1 MVDPRRGALAHLA
14 EVVDLVL
21 LLGRLAWPE
30 TDGAVGSWTGHQVL
44 LGFACVGLGGFLAL
58 VVLARFGQLVSLEG
72 IELNG
77 TGGVV
82 PVLCCDLLPG
92 FDGEDWS
99 PLLLVFRAAYLQS
112 DVVVAG
118 AWDLIAVVLAGIRE
132 IDLLAHEFQLSP
144 LFGPLTSDAVVVGRG
159 RVILVF
165 SLADEVE
172 VSLPG
177 GSLGLEL
184 GAGEPERLFVALVWM
199 GDGLLAGPGELLSL
213 IS

>member
-1 MVDPRRGALAHLA
+1 M
-14 EVVDLVL
+14 
-21 LLGRLAWPE
+21 
-30 TDGAVGSWTGHQVL
+30 
-44 LGFACVGLGGFLAL
+44 

-92 FDGEDWS
+92 FDGENWS

-118 AWDLIAVVLAGIRE
+118 AWDLIAVVLASVRE

-144 LFGPLTSDAVVVGRG
+144 LFGPLASDAVVVGRR

-184 GAGEPERLFVALVWM
+184 GASEPERLFVALV
-199 GDGLLAGPGELLSL
+199 
-213 IS
+213 